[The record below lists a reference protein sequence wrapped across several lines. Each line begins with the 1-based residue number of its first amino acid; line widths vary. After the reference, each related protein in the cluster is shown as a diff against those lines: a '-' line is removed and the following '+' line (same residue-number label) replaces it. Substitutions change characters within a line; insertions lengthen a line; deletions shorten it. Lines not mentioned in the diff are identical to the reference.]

1 MSTEKKAFAQPDDGC
16 RYYTPEEYAQFGN
29 LLAPV
34 EFDSSYIRRKHLDV
48 PYGTLPEQKLDLYL
62 PDGGEGPCPVIFYVH
77 GGGWMMGTKTL
88 GAITCV
94 IGALDRGYAVIA
106 PDYRL
111 APAVTFPEF
120 IFDIKTAVRWAR
132 AHAEEYGLDPERIG
146 MIGDS
151 AGGHISLMMGFTA
164 GRPEYEGEQ
173 YGWPGV
179 SSAVQAVCDMYGPSD
194 LSADAAAWYRAS
206 GVKRFPHTG
215 GEREYEPMFGTDNKN
230 LLRLISPISFVTA
243 DIPPVMIQQG
253 RDDGIVPYQHSQIL
267 AERIAEVCGPDR
279 VEYHL
284 YEGRNHSDPAFL
296 TEESVRQVVDF
307 FDRRLKK

>member
-1 MSTEKKAFAQPDDGC
+1 MNEETRVPASNGC
-16 RYYTPEEYAQFGN
+16 NYYTREEFAAFGI
-29 LLAPV
+29 LFAPV
-34 EFDSSYIRRKHLDV
+34 EFDSSYIPRKHLDL

-62 PDGGEGPCPVIFYVH
+62 PNEGEGPWPVIFYVH
-77 GGGWMMGTKTL
+77 GGGWSMGTKTL

-94 IGALDRGYAVIA
+94 IDAIGHGYAVIA

-111 APAVTFPEF
+111 VPSVTFPEF

-132 AHAEEYGLDPERIG
+132 AHAAEYGLDPERIG

-151 AGGHISLMMGFTA
+151 AGGHISLMLGFTA
-164 GRPEYEGEQ
+164 GHPEYEGEQ
-173 YGWPGV
+173 YGWAGF

-194 LSADAAAWYRAS
+194 LAADEAAWYRDS
-206 GVKRFPHTG
+206 QVKRFPSLFG
-215 GEREYEPMFGTDNKN
+215 GNMYLTAFGTDNKN
-230 LLRLISPISFVTA
+230 LLKLISPISFVTP

-253 RDDGIVPYQHSQIL
+253 HEDGIVPYQHSEIL
-267 AERIAEVCGPDR
+267 TEKITEVCGPDR
-279 VEYHL
+279 VECHV

-296 TEESVRQVVDF
+296 TQESVRQVLDF

>member
-1 MSTEKKAFAQPDDGC
+1 MSSSEMIWKQPDDGC
-16 RYYTPEEYAQFGN
+16 SYYTPEEYARFGDVFS
-29 LLAPV
+29 PV
-34 EFDSSYIRRKHLDV
+34 EFDSSYIRRKHLDI

-62 PDGGEGPCPVIFYVH
+62 PDEGDGPWPVIFYVH

-88 GAITCV
+88 GAVTCV

-111 APAVTFPEF
+111 APGVTFPEF

-132 AHAEEYGLDPERIG
+132 AHAAEYGLDPDRFG

-151 AGGHISLMMGFTA
+151 AGGHITLMIGFTA
-164 GRPEYEGEQ
+164 GHAEYEGEQ

-179 SSAVQAVCDMYGPSD
+179 SSAVQAICDMYGPSD
-194 LSADAAAWYRAS
+194 LSADETGWYRES
-206 GVKRFPHTG
+206 QVKRFPSMFG
-215 GEREYEPMFGTDNKN
+215 GNMYLTAFGTDNRN
-230 LLRLISPISFVTA
+230 LLKLISPISFVTE

-253 RDDGIVPYQHSQIL
+253 HEDGIVPYQHSKIL
-267 AERIAEVCGPDR
+267 AEKISAVCGSDR
-279 VEYHL
+279 VECHI
-284 YEGRNHSDPAFL
+284 YEWRNHSDPAFL